1 MKFRILHRTTYQY
14 KSSVVDSFNELRL
27 RPVSNEEQICH
38 SFELKITPQAA
49 PWQYHDFYLN
59 IVDTFEVGAA
69 HERLS
74 IEAQSVVE
82 TLLKGDTP
90 VKPGGFAE
98 YKTPAVQTMCYDFL
112 QSSEYVS
119 TGVEVWRYAM
129 DICSKQ
135 EDPWFCATEIMHSIF
150 KNFEYSPTA
159 TTVNTHMED
168 VLRFGKG
175 VCQDFAHLMIGL
187 CRCLEIPSR
196 YVSGYIYT
204 RPGPGGLRG
213 AQASHAWCEVFLPGQ
228 GWLGL
233 DPTNNCRVDENY
245 IKVAFGRDYAD
256 ITPVRGT
263 YRGGSQREMEVFV
276 DVVPL

>member
-1 MKFRILHRTTYQY
+1 MKYRILHRTAYQY
-14 KSSVVDSFNELRL
+14 KSAVVDSFNELRL

-38 SFELKITPQAA
+38 SFDLRISPEAVPSH
-49 PWQYHDFYLN
+49 YHDFYLN
-59 IVDTFEVGAA
+59 IVNVFEVGAP

-74 IEAQSVVE
+74 IEAESVVE
-82 TLLKGDTP
+82 TLERGDAA
-90 VKPGGFAE
+90 VKPSAFADYRASALE
-98 YKTPAVQTMCYDFL
+98 TMCYDFL

-129 DICSKQ
+129 DVCAERK
-135 EDPWFCATEIMHSIF
+135 DPWICANRLMQAVF
-150 KNFEYSPTA
+150 KNFEYSPKA

-187 CRCLEIPSR
+187 CRCLEIPTR
-196 YVSGYIYT
+196 YVSGYIHT

-213 AQASHAWCEVFLPGQ
+213 AQASHAWCEVFVPGQ

-233 DPTNNCRVDENY
+233 DPTNNCRADGNY
-245 IKVAFGRDYAD
+245 IKVAVGRDYAD

-263 YRGGSQREMEVFV
+263 YRGGGQREMEVFV
-276 DVVPL
+276 DVIPL